1 MSVLQEFDARAA
13 LCRRLAKLE
22 PLNGQLWLAE
32 AEKWS
37 RLARTE
43 MRGGGHGQDRA
54 PDASEADLTFATPRA
69 ASSTCE
75 RQVQSS
81 TK

>member
-1 MSVLQEFDARAA
+1 LSVIQEFDARAA

-37 RLARTE
+37 RLAQTE
-43 MRGGGHGQDRA
+43 MRGGGRSQDSA
-54 PDASEADLTFATPRA
+54 PDAVEAKFDPCTPI
-69 ASSTCE
+69 SP
-75 RQVQSS
+75 VPPI
-81 TK
+81 